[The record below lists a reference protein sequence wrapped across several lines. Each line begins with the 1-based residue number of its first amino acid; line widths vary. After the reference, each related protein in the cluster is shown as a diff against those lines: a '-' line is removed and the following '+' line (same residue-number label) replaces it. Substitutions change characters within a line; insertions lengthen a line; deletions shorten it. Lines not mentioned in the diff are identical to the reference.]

1 MRWTKIP
8 RKYLPMEGPLR
19 LRQSS
24 SKVYFFLPDFC
35 SFLNAVALILCHL
48 CLEICCIVVY
58 NVEARDW
65 IDTIPANTIFLR
77 GMPVLIYIDESGSI
91 NNHNSSHCSYFVI
104 ALVHVK
110 DKEKT
115 QRAYKRFVSSN
126 LDRLRKLDV
135 EKKDSR
141 GRVIKPGGKM
151 FNNGKFCELKGSQFD
166 ADMKRKFLSFFAVKQ
181 HFEVFYIKI
190 ANAKL
195 SDKFCSNTARVF
207 NYPLKLALGYFIR
220 RGLLPNEECLLQL
233 DERNE
238 KTETKYFLE
247 EYLNT
252 ELIMNG
258 SCNGSFKV
266 KYFDS
271 ENNKII
277 QLADVYAN
285 WFYSHLQT
293 GAYSEELKAQQKANI
308 VRDIFEFPL

>member
-1 MRWTKIP
+1 MYRV
-8 RKYLPMEGPLR
+8 YLEM
-19 LRQSS
+19 
-24 SKVYFFLPDFC
+24 
-35 SFLNAVALILCHL
+35 
-48 CLEICCIVVY
+48 CCIMVY
-58 NVEARDW
+58 NVKIRDW
-65 IDTIPANTIFLR
+65 NDAIPANTIFLR

-91 NNHNSSHCSYFVI
+91 NNHNSSHCPYFVI

-126 LDRLRKLDV
+126 LDRLRELDA
-135 EKKDSR
+135 EKKDSK
-141 GRVIKPGGKM
+141 GRVIKSGGKM
-151 FNNGKFCELKGSQFD
+151 FHNGKFCELKGSQFD
-166 ADMKRKFLSFFAVKQ
+166 ADMKRKFLSFFAAKP

-190 ANAKL
+190 ANTKL
-195 SDKFCSNTARVF
+195 SDRFCSNTARVF
-207 NYPLKLALGYFIR
+207 NYPLKLALGYFIH
-220 RGLLPNEECLLQL
+220 RGLLPNEECFLQL

-238 KTETKYFLE
+238 RTETKFFLE

-258 SCNGSFKV
+258 SCNGPFKV
-266 KYFDS
+266 QYFDS

-293 GAYSEELKAQQKANI
+293 GAYSEELKAQQEAKI
-308 VRDIFEFPL
+308 VREIFEFPL